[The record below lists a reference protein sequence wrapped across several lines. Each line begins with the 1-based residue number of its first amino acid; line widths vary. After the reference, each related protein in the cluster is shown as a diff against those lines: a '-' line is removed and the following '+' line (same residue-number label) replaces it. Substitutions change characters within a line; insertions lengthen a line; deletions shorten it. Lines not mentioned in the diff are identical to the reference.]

1 MTAEVTLDTQDPA
14 KTPEDSLKGSKG
26 LGSFGRLGAN
36 LPGCLKISARKKKLW
51 LQMVGEGA
59 PIMVSVVGGL
69 RLGRSRKLYLNM
81 PMQSMGRV
89 TLLI

>member
-1 MTAEVTLDTQDPA
+1 MKAEVTLDTQDPA

-36 LPGCLKISARKKKLW
+36 LPGCLKISERKKLW
-51 LQMVGEGA
+51 LQMVGEGS

-89 TLLI
+89 PLLI